1 MRHGSLRE
9 QERAYVLELLRLR
22 RDQRWRS
29 GVIQAARSL
38 GALTQHE
45 WEVLH
50 GQIDALEPRLPAEDP
65 PCDPLRCGCHPN
77 GSERCTSVV
86 FDSNLLCD
94 YCAREC
100 DPADATALHGRCLLI
115 PFSQRCE
122 RCRALSV
129 RMGLWE
135 AAKP

>member
-1 MRHGSLRE
+1 MIHGSLRE
-9 QERAYVLELLRLR
+9 QDRAYVLELLRLR
-22 RDQRWRS
+22 RDQRWRQ
-29 GVIQAARSL
+29 GALQAARSL

-50 GQIDALEPRLPAEDP
+50 AQIDVAEPRLPAEDP
-65 PCDPLRCGCHPN
+65 PCDPLRCACHPA
-77 GSERCTSVV
+77 GSTRCDAVV
-86 FDSNLLCD
+86 FNTKLLCD

-100 DPADATALHGRCLLI
+100 NPADATALHGRCLHV

-129 RMGLWE
+129 QPSN
-135 AAKP
+135 A